1 MTGSTAG
8 PSAPFDA
15 TESRAQIRGAELA
28 YTDAGRGPLAV
39 YAHGVT
45 QSRASETASGLFDWA
60 PVVAAGRR
68 LVAYDARGHGQST
81 GDPVPAQYT
90 WPQLAE
96 DLLALLDQL
105 AGASPVAGIGSSMGT
120 GTLLHAA
127 VAAPGRFDR
136 LVLTAPPTAW
146 ASRAA
151 QADLY
156 RRGADLVETRGPRL
170 FAELAASAPVPAV
183 FADLPSFPPAPD
195 VSEKLFPSVLRG
207 AADSDLPAEAAL
219 ATIDVPVLILAWAG
233 DPGHPLSTAERLAAL
248 IDSARLQVAETGA
261 QLARWGALTA
271 DFLGPGEAARTG
283 AGGG

>member
-1 MTGSTAG
+1 MTGHTAG
-8 PSAPFDA
+8 PSAPSDA
-15 TESRAQIRGAELA
+15 ADSPAHVRGAALA
-28 YTDAGRGPLAV
+28 YTDAGTGPLTV

-45 QSRASETASGLFDWA
+45 QSRASEAASGLFDWA

-146 ASRAA
+146 ASRPA

-156 RRGADLVETRGPRL
+156 RRGADLVETRGPGL
-170 FAELAASAPVPAV
+170 FAELAASASVPAV
-183 FADLPSFPPAPD
+183 FADLPGYPPAPD
-195 VSEKLFPSVLRG
+195 ISEKLFPSVLRG
-207 AADSDLPAEAAL
+207 AADSDLPSEQAL
-219 ATIDVPVLILAWAG
+219 ASIDVPVLVLAWAG
-233 DPGHPLSTAERLAAL
+233 DPGHPVSTAERLAAL
-248 IDSARLQVAETGA
+248 IGGARLQVAETGA
-261 QLARWGALTA
+261 QLARWGTLAA
-271 DFLGPGEAARTG
+271 DFLAPGQA
-283 AGGG
+283 

>member
-1 MTGSTAG
+1 MTGTSTAG
-8 PSAPFDA
+8 PSAPSDP
-15 TESRAQIRGAELA
+15 TESRAHVRGAELA
-28 YTDAGRGPLAV
+28 YTDAGAGPLAV
-39 YAHGVT
+39 YAHGLT

-68 LVAYDARGHGQST
+68 LVRYDARGHGQST
-81 GDPVPAQYT
+81 GEAIPAQYA
-90 WPQLAE
+90 WPQLAD

-105 AGASPVAGIGSSMGT
+105 AGAAPVAGIGSSMGT
-120 GTLLHAA
+120 ATLLHAA
-127 VAAPGRFDR
+127 VRAPGRFDR

-146 ASRAA
+146 ASREA
-151 QADLY
+151 QAGLY
-156 RRGADLVETRGPRL
+156 RQGADLVETRGPGL

-183 FADLPSFPPAPD
+183 FADLPGYPPAPD

-207 AADSDLPAEAAL
+207 AADSDLPPEAAL

-248 IDSARLQVAETGA
+248 IDGARLQVAETGA

-271 DFLGPGEAARTG
+271 EFLGSGEQARG
-283 AGGG
+283 AGGA

>member
-1 MTGSTAG
+1 MTGHTAAPNAPSDAAGSTAHV
-8 PSAPFDA
+8 
-15 TESRAQIRGAELA
+15 RGAALA
-28 YTDAGRGPLAV
+28 YTDAGAGPLAV

-45 QSRASETASGLFDWA
+45 QSRASEAASGLFGWA

-146 ASRAA
+146 ASRPA

-156 RRGADLVETRGPRL
+156 RRGADLVETRGPGL
-170 FAELAASAPVPAV
+170 FAELAAAAPVPPV
-183 FADLPSFPPAPD
+183 FADLPGFPPAPD
-195 VSEKLFPSVLRG
+195 VTEELFPSVLRG
-207 AADSDLPAEAAL
+207 AADSDLPPERAL

-233 DPGHPLSTAERLAAL
+233 DPGHPVATAERLAAL
-248 IDSARLQVAETGA
+248 IDGAQLQVAETGA
-261 QLARWGALTA
+261 QLARWGTLAA
-271 DFLGPGEAARTG
+271 DFLAPGQ
-283 AGGG
+283 AGGGRV